1 QESYDFYKKKSKFT
15 SFMMHEIFEN
25 QKDFLKKLLKK
36 YEELKI

>member
-1 QESYDFYKKKSKFT
+1 QESYDYYKKNAKFT
-15 SFMMHEIFEN
+15 AFILEELLKN